1 LGLVFLPIIGENST
15 RGEAESLSQEKGENE
30 MAKCLWCGSD
40 YEWTD
45 RLASALCES
54 CASGEA
60 QDYAA
65 EAKME
70 EALWG
75 AEMAEEIS
83 ALLSK

>member
-1 LGLVFLPIIGENST
+1 MGN
-15 RGEAESLSQEKGENE
+15 
-30 MAKCLWCGSD
+30 CLWCGSD
-40 YEWTD
+40 YEWAD
-45 RLASALCES
+45 RIASALCEA
-54 CASGEA
+54 CASDEA

-75 AEMAEEIS
+75 SEMAEEIS